1 MSQAHLN
8 FTKAV
13 KMLQEWIDESSKDGP
28 EADILKQLKI
38 DMQKVCENAYLA
50 AKSVQD
56 IPRAV
61 ELIKKATE
69 LATELQGERS
79 KEALNNYYQLA
90 QS

>member
-1 MSQAHLN
+1 
-8 FTKAV
+8 
-13 KMLQEWIDESSKDGP
+13 
-28 EADILKQLKI
+28 
-38 DMQKVCENAYLA
+38 MQKVCENAYLA

-69 LATELQGERS
+69 LAAELQGEQS